1 MCEKSFKTHKS
12 LCSIKMED
20 GRNIISSQS
29 PAIGKIVSEPQ
40 TVKLLSYVEKLAILK
55 QVKKLLN
62 QLLSAGVCH
71 LMQELISLKW
81 LQSN

>member
-1 MCEKSFKTHKS
+1 MCEKSFQTHKS
-12 LCSIKMED
+12 LCSNKMED

-29 PAIGKIVSEPQ
+29 PAIRKIVSEPQ
-40 TVKLLSYVEKLAILK
+40 TVKLLSYVEKLAIPK
-55 QVKKLLN
+55 QVKEVLN

-71 LMQELISLKW
+71 LTQELISLKW